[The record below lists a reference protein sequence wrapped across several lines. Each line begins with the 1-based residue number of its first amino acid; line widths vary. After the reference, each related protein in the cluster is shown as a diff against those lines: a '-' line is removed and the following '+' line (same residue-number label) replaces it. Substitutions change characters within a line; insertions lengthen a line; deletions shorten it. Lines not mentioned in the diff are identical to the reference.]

1 LRKRR
6 VLVREESLADRIKR
20 LTPAKRRLLLKTL
33 ENESFDTSWVE
44 GGEFES
50 PKTGVEKVLARM
62 WQEVLGV
69 EAVGRSD
76 SFFDLGG
83 DSILSIRI
91 VARAQREGLRL
102 TSRQLFDHPTLSD
115 LAKLV
120 ERVDPREQRAPVGAA
135 ASSADPKQS
144 RGPEWIPRPRDFPEA
159 DLSEE
164 DLAFILTRVDG
175 AQDELPAT
183 NIAEWTGSSEAVA
196 SGLRYPGQL
205 PRVMALRSARF

>member
-1 LRKRR
+1 MH
-6 VLVREESLADRIKR
+6 EESLADRIKR

-33 ENESFDTSWVE
+33 EEESFDTSWVV
-44 GGEFES
+44 GGAADPPRTE
-50 PKTGVEKVLARM
+50 TEKILAAV

-69 EAVGRSD
+69 KAVGRDD

-91 VARAQREGLRL
+91 VARAQRQGLQL

-115 LAKLV
+115 LASLV
-120 ERVDPREQRAPVGAA
+120 ERVEPKVEAAVASPLDSGHEREAGWVPTPQ
-135 ASSADPKQS
+135 
-144 RGPEWIPRPRDFPEA
+144 DFPEA

-164 DLAFILTRVDG
+164 DLAFILTRVDRG
-175 AQDELPAT
+175 AGTDPAR
-183 NIAEWTGSSEAVA
+183 AGSEWAGSSDVGA